1 MSNKEVATYVVK
13 RSAIRIGG
21 KVHRIGRT
29 IELDAEEAARL
40 EEFLD
45 LLDAEDEAKAG
56 DELKAV
62 ITGLES
68 KIDDAYAQLGD
79 RANTIISLQFQLG
92 ERDGTITSLNSQ
104 LANRES
110 ALDELTSELKTL
122 RKTVVSLEL
131 QLAEAQKEKTG
142 SKDKAEKGGKK

>member
-40 EEFLD
+40 EKFLEPLD
-45 LLDAEDEAKAG
+45 VGDEAEAYDSLARLEAELDAAAS
-56 DELKAV
+56 ELGA
-62 ITGLES
+62 
-68 KIDDAYAQLGD
+68 
-79 RANTIISLQFQLG
+79 RANTIGQLRHQLA

-110 ALDELTSELKTL
+110 DLDELSSKLKTL
-122 RKTVVSLEL
+122 RETVASLEL

-142 SKDKAEKGGKK
+142 SKDKAEKGVKK